1 MSEYETVAFQS
12 SEKTVIYIAS
22 RKDDYGQLNLNI
34 RDLGY
39 NISNVTGVIL
49 GYDPASSNGLNEMGD
64 LDNKNRVV
72 KRKITEDEYQQLKTL
87 AFFDASN
94 RKHIEISENKYG
106 EVEYKTYLPQ
116 FDDIIPKVS
125 NPRTIQ
131 DYYFATEIDVDA
143 LIRQISEASLA
154 NHSDL
159 NFNLA
164 PYEIV
169 QLVIEHSGETRA
181 EAQKAE
187 ILALIEKLLPET
199 SDGLEISSDHF
210 EFNKIPIPALP
221 NLEQRETLPTST
233 DLHNQDL
240 EGTENDD
247 LLSSAAGWD
256 VLIGLAGQDTLI
268 RGNGN
273 DHLDGGTGH
282 DVLRA
287 DGGQDTLFGGSGNDT
302 LDGGLGSDHLT
313 GGAGS
318 DSFVFK
324 HFSSGDRDVI
334 ADFTIGEDKLFFDL
348 STIEFSG
355 AQFSPFTITQ
365 TSDGLQFSYDDYRLV
380 LEDVTLDSF
389 DFADVV
395 FVN

>member
-1 MSEYETVAFQS
+1 M
-12 SEKTVIYIAS
+12 
-22 RKDDYGQLNLNI
+22 
-34 RDLGY
+34 
-39 NISNVTGVIL
+39 
-49 GYDPASSNGLNEMGD
+49 
-64 LDNKNRVV
+64 
-72 KRKITEDEYQQLKTL
+72 
-87 AFFDASN
+87 
-94 RKHIEISENKYG
+94 
-106 EVEYKTYLPQ
+106 
-116 FDDIIPKVS
+116 
-125 NPRTIQ
+125 
-131 DYYFATEIDVDA
+131 
-143 LIRQISEASLA
+143 
-154 NHSDL
+154 
-159 NFNLA
+159 
-164 PYEIV
+164 

-187 ILALIEKLLPET
+187 TLTLIEKLLPET

-233 DLHNQDL
+233 DLHNQHL

-268 RGNGN
+268 SGNGN

-365 TSDGLQFSYDDYRLV
+365 TSDGLQFSYDDYRLI
-380 LEDVTLDSF
+380 LEDVTLDTF